1 MPLYSHKGTAD
12 FGLARPFGLPPRPL
26 TPRVVTLWYRAP
38 ELLYGTREYTTAIDI
53 WAAGCILG
61 ELLQSRPLLPGTAEI
76 NQLALIHKLLG
87 SPSEEIWP
95 GFDLLP
101 YAKTLKLPV
110 VEYDSISAVFP
121 RASEGTKDLL
131 KRLLTYWPEG
141 RLTASKALRHAY
153 FTTELPRPC
162 DPALLPTYPE
172 LRNDQDSSV
181 VEAVQ
186 RAQKRRKQEAD
197 FGK

>member
-1 MPLYSHKGTAD
+1 MYTLNDTNTAD
-12 FGLARPFGLPPRPL
+12 FGLARPFGLPARPL

-38 ELLYGTREYTTAIDI
+38 EILYGSRDYTTAIDI

-61 ELLQSRPLLPGTAEI
+61 ELLQSRPLLPGTVEI
-76 NQLALIHKLLG
+76 NQLALIHQLLG

-95 GFDLLP
+95 GFDALP
-101 YAKTLKLPV
+101 HAHSLKLPRV
-110 VEYDSISAVFP
+110 KYDSLSAVFP
-121 RASEGTKDLL
+121 KASEGTKDLL
-131 KRLLTYWPEG
+131 KRLLTYCPEG
-141 RLTASKALRHAY
+141 RLTASKALKHEY
-153 FTTELPRPC
+153 FTSELPRPC

-181 VEAVQ
+181 MAAVQ
-186 RAQKRRKQEAD
+186 RAQKRRKHEAT